1 VPSANRSIMINR
13 PITEVFT
20 LFADAD
26 ADAENDPQW
35 RSGVRHIKRQGELGI
50 GTRYH
55 QRVNGPAGR
64 AITADIEVTAYESDR
79 HVAFRGTAGP
89 VRPHGDYTFR
99 DAGDSTEV
107 TFTLDAQLSG
117 FKALL
122 MGKAVQKSM
131 DAEVAWL
138 DRAKRVLESRS

>member
-1 VPSANRSIMINR
+1 M
-13 PITEVFT
+13 
-20 LFADAD
+20 
-26 ADAENDPQW
+26 
-35 RSGVRHIKRQGELGI
+35 
-50 GTRYH
+50 
-55 QRVNGPAGR
+55 
-64 AITADIEVTAYESDR
+64 
-79 HVAFRGTAGP
+79 
-89 VRPHGDYTFR
+89 RPHGDYTFR

-131 DAEVAWL
+131 DAEVAGL

>member
-1 VPSANRSIMINR
+1 MPSANRSIMINR

-20 LFADAD
+20 LFADADADAD

-64 AITADIEVTAYESDR
+64 AITADIDVTAYEIGQACCLQGNCR
-79 HVAFRGTAGP
+79 ARAPPRRLHVP
-89 VRPHGDYTFR
+89 
-99 DAGDSTEV
+99 
-107 TFTLDAQLSG
+107 
-117 FKALL
+117 
-122 MGKAVQKSM
+122 
-131 DAEVAWL
+131 
-138 DRAKRVLESRS
+138 